1 MPKGSFTCT
10 MEIRN
15 IITRIWWFKENF
27 VYPELKITPQEIG
40 LYVYTVGF
48 FAFISKKNNLV
59 YVWIL
64 SIYIKRPK
72 NTSTEHVSIILINHI
87 FLILIWIR
95 WLLRMVRRNI
105 CVWMKSM
112 NDMSILLLCL
122 DNLQESSNHYY
133 NVCSIS
139 KW

>member
-64 SIYIKRPK
+64 SIYINRPK

-95 WLLRMVRRNI
+95 WLSTHGSPQHM
-105 CVWMKSM
+105 CM
-112 NDMSILLLCL
+112 NEINEWYVYFASLPWQPTRI
-122 DNLQESSNHYY
+122 
-133 NVCSIS
+133 I
-139 KW
+139 